1 MRLLLDKSRV
11 YLDYNSTTPPAAFL
25 SHKII
30 EWLSLWGNPSSV
42 HQDGQ
47 KARALFWASKVHL
60 AQFLSCDPLEL
71 IITSGG
77 SEANNMA
84 IKGLYEKY
92 FPQNP
97 QKKEILLS
105 AVEHQSVIAPMRALQ
120 QKGMVLKY
128 IPISPEGELD
138 FSFYKSALSERT
150 FMVSVMFANN
160 ETGHIFPIAKLA
172 RLAQKAGAFFH
183 CDAVQALGKTRLDLS
198 TLGVDMAS
206 FSAHKFYGLKG
217 TGALYCR
224 KGLLPVS
231 LIEGGPQER
240 KRRAGTE
247 NVLGLACFGA
257 VAKRG
262 AEILNQT
269 GFEQGATLEVCPS
282 YKVDKKLENSSKT
295 SIRTLRDNMEQS
307 IVSALPQAKVL
318 GPKGKRLNNTSC
330 ICVPGVDG
338 ETLLMNMDLKGY
350 SFSVGSACHSGSLRP
365 SSVLM
370 AMGLS
375 EKTARSSFRIS
386 LGLGTCQEDID
397 RFVPDLIS
405 SIKRV
410 QSL

>member
-1 MRLLLDKSRV
+1 MQLLLDKSRL
-11 YLDYNSTTPPAAFL
+11 YLDYNSTTPPASFL
-25 SHKII
+25 IQKIPQ
-30 EWLSLWGNPSSV
+30 WLSLWGNPSSV
-42 HQDGQ
+42 HQNGQ

-71 IITSGG
+71 IISSGG

-92 FPQNP
+92 FPQNLNRN
-97 QKKEILLS
+97 EIILS
-105 AVEHQSVIAPMRALQ
+105 SVEHPSVNTPMRTLQ
-120 QKGMVLKY
+120 AKGMILKY
-128 IPISPEGELD
+128 IPVSSEGELD
-138 FSFYKSALSERT
+138 WAFYKSALSDKT
-150 FMVSVMFANN
+150 FMVSVMAANN
-160 ETGHIFPIAKLA
+160 ETGHIFPIARLA
-172 RLAQKAGAFFH
+172 RLAREAGAFFH
-183 CDAVQALGKTRLDLS
+183 CDAVQALGKIHFNLQKW
-198 TLGVDMAS
+198 GVDTAS

-257 VAKRG
+257 IAEKG
-262 AEILNQT
+262 EEILTRFAQLN
-269 GFEQGATLEVCPS
+269 
-282 YKVDKKLENSSKT
+282 K
-295 SIRTLRDNMEQS
+295 LRDSMEEQLL
-307 IVSALPQAKVL
+307 SALPQAQVL
-318 GPKGKRLNNTSC
+318 GQTGKRLNNTSC

-365 SSVLM
+365 SGVLM

-375 EKTARSSFRIS
+375 EKEARSSFRIS
-386 LGLGTCQEDID
+386 LGISTSQKDID
-397 RFVPDLIS
+397 RFVPDLVT

-410 QSL
+410 QSLPADPAVSRGFF